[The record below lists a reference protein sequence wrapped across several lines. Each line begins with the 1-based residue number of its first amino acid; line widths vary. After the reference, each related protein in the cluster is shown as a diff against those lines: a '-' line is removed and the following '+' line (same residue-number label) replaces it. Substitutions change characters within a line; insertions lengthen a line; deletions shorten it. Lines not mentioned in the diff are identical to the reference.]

1 MQHVS
6 PVRWRG
12 GSWVTQAELL
22 RYVVETL
29 EEQEIPYMIGGSQAA
44 VYFGEP
50 RFPRGVDVVAG
61 LGPAQ
66 IHALLARVP
75 APGFYV
81 SGEAAREAVETRGQF
96 NIIPPASGLQIRS
109 EERRVGEEGRS

>member
-6 PVRWRG
+6 PVRCRG
-12 GSWVTQAELL
+12 GSWVTLAELL

-44 VYFGEP
+44 GYYGEP
-50 RFPRGVDVVAG
+50 RFTRDVDVVAG

-66 IHALLARVP
+66 IHALLARFP
-75 APGFYV
+75 APDFYV
-81 SGEAAREAVETRGQF
+81 SGDAAREAGDTRGQF
-96 NIIPPASGLQIRS
+96 NIIHSASGITIDY
-109 EERRVGEEGRS
+109 

>member
-29 EEQEIPYMIGGSQAA
+29 EEQEIPYMIGGAQAA
-44 VYFGEP
+44 VYYGEP
-50 RFPRGVDVVAG
+50 RFTPDVDVVAG
-61 LGPAQ
+61 PGPAP

-75 APGFYV
+75 PPDLFV
-81 SGEAAREAVETRGQF
+81 SGGAARAAVETRGQI
-96 NIIPPASGLQIRS
+96 NTIHPA
-109 EERRVGEEGRS
+109 

>member
-29 EEQEIPYMIGGSQAA
+29 EEQEIPHMIGGSQAD
-44 VYFGEP
+44 VYYGEP
-50 RFPRGVDVVAG
+50 RFTRDVDVVAG
-61 LGPAQ
+61 LRSAQ
-66 IHALLARVP
+66 IHALLARIP
-75 APGFYV
+75 APAIHL
-81 SGEAAREAVETRGQF
+81 SGQAARVADAPRGQV
-96 NIIPPASGLQIRS
+96 NIIHPASG
-109 EERRVGEEGRS
+109 

>member
-44 VYFGEP
+44 VYYGEP
-50 RFPRGVDVVAG
+50 RFTRDVDVVAG

-75 APGFYV
+75 PPGFPM
-81 SGEAAREAVETRGQF
+81 SREAAPQAVRNPGPFTPTQ
-96 NIIPPASGLQIRS
+96 
-109 EERRVGEEGRS
+109 

>member
-44 VYFGEP
+44 VYYGGP
-50 RFPRGVDVVAG
+50 RFTRDGDGVGG
-61 LGPAQ
+61 LGPGQ
-66 IHALLARVP
+66 IPALLAPFP
-75 APGFYV
+75 APDFSVG
-81 SGEAAREAVETRGQF
+81 GEAAPEAVETRGQL
-96 NIIPPASGLQIRS
+96 NIIHPASGLKIAIF
-109 EERRVGEEGRS
+109 

>member
-44 VYFGEP
+44 VYYGEP
-50 RFPRGVDVVAG
+50 RFTRDGDVVAG

-66 IHALLARVP
+66 IHALLARFP

-81 SGEAAREAVETRGQF
+81 SGEAARAAGGTRGPIH
-96 NIIPPASGLQIRS
+96 NIPPSSGLQIRTL
-109 EERRVGEEGRS
+109 